1 LAPLIR
7 EEIWNVLETLK
18 SQGQSILVIDK
29 DIDALMR
36 LANRHYFVQNGR
48 VEWSGTTEELREK
61 PELIEAY
68 LGI

>member
-1 LAPLIR
+1 M
-7 EEIWNVLETLK
+7 
-18 SQGQSILVIDK
+18 IDK
-29 DIDALMR
+29 EIDALMR
-36 LANRHYFVQNGR
+36 LADQHYFVQTGH